1 MRLRGPARRL
11 AWALTIPLLAGAA
24 PGTEPPAAPA
34 ADCQAWTGL
43 QPPSPGADSNGLNG
57 VTVLSPC
64 DAWAVGSYED
74 TADMAQTLI
83 EHWDGAAWTVVPSPN
98 VAGFSNVL
106 GAIRAVSPTDI
117 WAVGASSATG
127 TQQTLVLHWDGH
139 TWAQVAS
146 PSPGT
151 MAALS
156 AVRTVSA
163 TDAWAVGF
171 FAKGTRDRPLILH
184 WDGQKWTQV
193 ASPHPG
199 VEGVLAGVAAVSATN
214 AWAVG
219 TFFNGSA
226 ERSLTLHWNG
236 QKWAQVASPN
246 PGGPTRDTI
255 LNGIAAGTATGKV
268 WAVGWYRKGAMDKT
282 LILAWNGKAWVQQAS
297 PSPGTS
303 FLFGAVTTAAD
314 STWAVGNYDNGTTLL
329 ALILRWN
336 GTKWTRVASPN
347 PGSGNTLNAVAA
359 SSASDVWA
367 VGAFIDDIHE
377 TFAIHCC

>member
-11 AWALTIPLLAGAA
+11 AWALTIPLLLAGAVT
-24 PGTEPPAAPA
+24 GTEPPAASA
-34 ADCQAWTGL
+34 SDCQAWTGI

-74 TADMAQTLI
+74 SADMAQTLI

-127 TQQTLVLHWDGH
+127 TQQTLILHWDGH

-184 WDGQKWTQV
+184 WNGQKWT
-193 ASPHPG
+193 
-199 VEGVLAGVAAVSATN
+199 
-214 AWAVG
+214 
-219 TFFNGSA
+219 
-226 ERSLTLHWNG
+226 
-236 QKWAQVASPN
+236 QVASPN

-268 WAVGWYRKGAMDKT
+268 WAVGWYSKGAMDKT

-297 PSPGTS
+297 PSPGSS

-329 ALILRWN
+329 SLILRWN

-359 SSASDVWA
+359 SSASNVWA
-367 VGAFIDDIHE
+367 VGQFIDGIHE

>member
-24 PGTEPPAAPA
+24 TGTEPPAASA
-34 ADCQAWTGL
+34 SDCQAWTGI

-74 TADMAQTLI
+74 SPDMGQTLI

-117 WAVGASSATG
+117 WAVGAISATG
-127 TQQTLVLHWDGH
+127 TQQTLILHWDGH

-151 MAALS
+151 TAALS

-171 FAKGTRDRPLILH
+171 FTKGTLDRPLILH
-184 WDGQKWTQV
+184 WNGQKWAQV

-268 WAVGWYRKGAMDKT
+268 WAVGWYSKGAMNKT

-303 FLFGAVTTAAD
+303 FLFGAVTTATD

-329 ALILRWN
+329 SLILRWN